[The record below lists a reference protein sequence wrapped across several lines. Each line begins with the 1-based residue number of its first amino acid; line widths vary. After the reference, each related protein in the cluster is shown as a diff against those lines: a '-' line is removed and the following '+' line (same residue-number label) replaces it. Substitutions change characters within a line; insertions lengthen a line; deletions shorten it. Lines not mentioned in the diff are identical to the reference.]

1 MTTNNVFDVLKERGF
16 VKQCTDEDAV
26 RKLFENG
33 PVTAYIGYDPTAT
46 SLHIGNLFVTMALM
60 HLERA
65 GHCPLVVVGGATA
78 MVGDPS
84 GKTELRQMMTRETID
99 DNVAAIKKQL
109 GRFLSFEAGK
119 SDIVNNADWLLEFK
133 YVDFLRDVGRHFS
146 VNRMLAAE
154 AYKQRLERG
163 LSFIEFNYQILQAYD
178 FMELRRRHGCVLQ
191 MGGDDQWGNILAGVD
206 LARRMDSEQIHGL
219 TFPLLLTSAGEKM
232 GKTADGALWLDAQ
245 RVSPFDFYQYWVN
258 VDDADLEKTLGFLT
272 FLPMEEVRSV
282 TSLEGREL
290 NMAKSILAYEVTRL
304 VHGEEQAA
312 KAHQA
317 AQSAFGAREIPAQL
331 LASSEV
337 PRKPQLNTAE
347 IPTTAVARKTLANGL
362 NLVDLL
368 VLTEIAKSKSAAR
381 RLIDQGAVRINDAK
395 ITTTVYTLGDEDF
408 QGAAL
413 TLRSGKKK
421 VHRVVLEGA

>member
-1 MTTNNVFDVLKERGF
+1 MTTNNAFDVLKERGF
-16 VKQCTDEDAV
+16 IKQCTDEDAV
-26 RKLFENG
+26 RELFDKG

-60 HLERA
+60 HLERL
-65 GHCPLVVVGGATA
+65 GHRPIVVVGGATA

-84 GKTELRQMMTRETID
+84 GKTEMRQMMTGETID
-99 DNVAAIKKQL
+99 DNVSAIKKQL
-109 GRFLSFEAGK
+109 SRFLSFEEGK
-119 SDIVNNADWLLEFK
+119 SVLVNNADWLMDFK
-133 YVDFLRDVGRHFS
+133 YIDFLRDVGRHFS

-154 AYKQRLERG
+154 SYKQRLERG

-206 LARRMDSEQIHGL
+206 LTRRIDSELVHGL

-232 GKTADGALWLDAQ
+232 GKTAKGALWLEAD
-245 RVSPFDFYQYWVN
+245 RVSPYEFYQYWVN

-272 FLPMEEVRSV
+272 FLPMSEVRSV
-282 TSLEGREL
+282 QTLEGREL
-290 NMAKSILAYEVTRL
+290 NMAKSILAYEVTKL
-304 VHGEEQAA
+304 VHGQSEAS

-317 AQSAFGAREIPAQL
+317 AQGAFGAREIPADL
-331 LASSEV
+331 LASSDIA
-337 PRKPQLNTAE
+337 RKVEADATQ
-347 IPTTAVARKTLANGL
+347 IPTTGLGKSELEQGVGLLDMMVTTGLAQ
-362 NLVDLL
+362 
-368 VLTEIAKSKSAAR
+368 SKSAAR
-381 RLIDQGAVRINDAK
+381 RLIDQGAVRINDVK
-395 ITTTVYTLGDEDF
+395 VTTSVYNLSEEDF
-408 QGAAL
+408 QDEAM